1 MKVQVKKS
9 EIHGKGIFATKD
21 IKKDEVIEVCPII
34 ILNQEDT
41 KIIDNTSLY
50 NYYFGW
56 RNNGSAIVL
65 GYSSIYNHSY
75 QPNARYN
82 RDFINNNVIFIA
94 IKPIRKGEE
103 ITVNYNGNP
112 NSQEKVWFE
121 KRH

>member
-65 GYSSIYNHSY
+65 GYGSIYNHSY